1 MRNFLVLFSAFLI
14 GCDPAPGGDELRAAT
29 DLCEI
34 VQPVMPLAEGLEESS
49 GVVVSRRDPGI
60 LWTHNDFGWPAEIVS
75 ITPSGQLISRVGI
88 AGATSFDWEDIAF
101 GPCPQGECLYI
112 GDIGDNQAVRENI
125 TVFRLPEPASSAG
138 EARVTDRF
146 DMRYP
151 DGGRDAESLF
161 VLPTGELYLVTKGVH
176 RRAELFRYPLPLRAG
191 ETVALEPVIPLSPGP
206 LDLLEQLT
214 AADVSPSGDW
224 LAIRSYQSIAF
235 YRPASLIGGDT
246 VPAYRFDLEDVEEV
260 QGEGLA
266 LLDDGTVY
274 LTGEGGFEGA
284 RGTIA
289 ILRCRLP

>member
-1 MRNFLVLFSAFLI
+1 VRIFPVLLFVCLVGCESPAEDVSA
-14 GCDPAPGGDELRAAT
+14 EAT
-29 DLCEI
+29 ELCEI
-34 VQPVMPLAEGLEESS
+34 EQPVLPLAKGLEESS
-49 GVVVSRRDPGI
+49 GVVVSRRDGNV
-60 LWTHNDFGWPAEIVS
+60 LWTHNDFGWPAEIFAL
-75 ITPSGQLISRVGI
+75 TPTGQLIGRVGI
-88 AGATSFDWEDIAF
+88 EGATSFDWEDIAF
-101 GPCPQGECLYI
+101 GPCPGGECLYI
-112 GDIGDNQAVRENI
+112 GDIGDNQAVREQI
-125 TVFRLPEPASSAG
+125 TVFRLQEPSPSAG
-138 EARVTDRF
+138 EARVMDRY

-151 DGGRDAESLF
+151 DGSRDAESLF

-176 RRAELFRYPLPLRAG
+176 RRAELFRYPLPLRADQ
-191 ETVALEPVIPLSPGP
+191 TVQLESVTPLSEGP

-235 YRPASLIGGDT
+235 YRPAALIAGDT
-246 VPAYRFDLEDVEEV
+246 VPAYRFGLEDVEEV

-274 LTGEGGFEGA
+274 LTGEAGFDDA